1 VSLADRMAIASP
13 RVSALTVEATEFPEL
28 AREFYVQGVPRT
40 VVNRGGAFVGALPE
54 EQFVAAVL
62 DLAGMSGVL
71 DAEAVVEPDA
81 TEGDEAAEQPG
92 EEDAGDVKMEGHSK
106 PGSEPDPGAPTDR
119 EHGRG

>member
-13 RVSALTVEATEFPEL
+13 HISALTVEATEFPDL

-54 EQFVAAVL
+54 QQFVAAVL
-62 DLAGMSGVL
+62 DLAGMNGVL

-81 TEGDEAAEQPG
+81 AEARSEPG
-92 EEDAGDVKMEGHSK
+92 
-106 PGSEPDPGAPTDR
+106 PEPDPDVQPDN
-119 EHGRG
+119 ENGRR